1 MSGNAVKRYTRKELA
16 DAASVGVE
24 TLRYYEKR
32 GLLPLPER
40 EANNYRSYGDRYL
53 QRLRF
58 IALAKRF
65 GYSLAEIKELLG
77 LLDGGGVDKREI
89 RKRLSMKILEI
100 ESKISGL
107 LELKELVRALRDS
120 KGLGECEVFSALAK
134 KKA

>member
-1 MSGNAVKRYTRKELA
+1 MRRYTRKELA
-16 DAASVGVE
+16 DSASVGVE

-40 EANNYRSYGDRYL
+40 EANNYRSYDGRYL

-58 IALAKRF
+58 IALAKRY
-65 GYSLAEIKELLG
+65 GYSLSEIKELLG
-77 LLDGGGVDKREI
+77 ALDGGRAEKREI
-89 RKRLSMKILEI
+89 RKRLSLKIREI

-107 LELKELVRALRDS
+107 LELKDLVRALRDS
-120 KGLGECEVFSALAK
+120 KSLGECEVFSALAK